1 MLDQAQ
7 FDISG
12 MKFQQLE
19 ELRNRLEQRVTEM
32 REVGAPALREQ
43 WAEQAAEIGM
53 SMEEIVEGGKGRRGR
68 PRAPRNGEGE

>member
-7 FDISG
+7 LDISG
-12 MKFQQLE
+12 LNFQQLE

-43 WAEQAAEIGM
+43 WGQQAAEIGM
-53 SMEEIVEGGKGRRGR
+53 TMEEIVEGAKGRRGR
-68 PRAPRNGEGE
+68 PKGGRNGEAD